1 MLEMGCIETSLAREN
16 SMCKCPEVRR
26 SVALRET
33 KELGHECVESWRNNG
48 LRIGSEGPDHTE
60 PFKVWSLFEEPWKIQ
75 RKLRV
80 KELGNEMFMYRT

>member
-1 MLEMGCIETSLAREN
+1 MYVLEMGCIETSSVREN

-33 KELGHECVESWRNNG
+33 KELGHDCVGSWRDNG

-60 PFKVWSLFEEPWKIQ
+60 SPSKFGLYSKSTGKY
-75 RKLRV
+75 
-80 KELGNEMFMYRT
+80 KESCK